1 MLKFRR
7 LFSVL
12 LLLLLVLSVVAF
24 VLENQQQ
31 VTISILGWSM
41 ASIPVAL
48 VALSGVVLGLLLGM
62 VLFALHSLAT
72 QRKRAARVR

>member
-62 VLFALHSLAT
+62 VLLALHSLAT
-72 QRKRAARVR
+72 LRKRAARVH

>member
-12 LLLLLVLSVVAF
+12 LLLLLILFVAAF

-48 VALSGVVLGLLLGM
+48 VALSGVMLGLLLGM
-62 VLFALHSLAT
+62 VIFAVHSLAT
-72 QRKRAARVR
+72 LRKRAARVH